1 LVPGGFKFQIK
12 RHDDGSLITYGEVLR
27 RLKGRDNE
35 MISLL
40 TNSILETG
48 FKAVFWET
56 VPISSSQLSWLP
68 FEFVVLNAPSLVSR
82 LYDFSAFAREFQ
94 SYPNQSVISFPNLG
108 NDAVLVVP
116 CPLYSAN
123 LQYYTH
129 LASFLRMAD
138 ESQRIELWRLVGEAM
153 SKQLRERPNT
163 PLWLSTSGLGVSWLH
178 IRIDNTPKYYN
189 YQIYK
194 DWSFAQ
200 RKGIEKNTHNTSY
213 QSTSQRRFPS
223 LL

>member
-1 LVPGGFKFQIK
+1 
-12 RHDDGSLITYGEVLR
+12 VLR
-27 RLKGRDNE
+27 KLKERDNE

-40 TNSILETG
+40 TASIIDTE

-56 VPISSSQLSWLP
+56 VPISYSKLSSP
-68 FEFVVLNAPSLVSR
+68 FEFVVLDAPSL
-82 LYDFSAFAREFQ
+82 ARKRADPTPFEDKFQ
-94 SYPNQSVISFPNLG
+94 QDELVISFLNLG
-108 NDAVLVVP
+108 KDAMLVVP
-116 CPLYSAN
+116 CPCPCACPLYETPN

-129 LASFLRMAD
+129 LASFLRMTD

-178 IRIDNTPKYYN
+178 VRIDYAPKYYN

-213 QSTSQRRFPS
+213 QSTSQSWFPS
-223 LL
+223 LW